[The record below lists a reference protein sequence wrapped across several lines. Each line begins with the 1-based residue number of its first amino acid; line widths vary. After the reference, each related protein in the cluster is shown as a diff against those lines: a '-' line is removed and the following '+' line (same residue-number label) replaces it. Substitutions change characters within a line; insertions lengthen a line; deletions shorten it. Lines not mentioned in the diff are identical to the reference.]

1 MAGVN
6 RSNVAVTDTF
16 DTWRIRTNEVNTT
29 LNQGTNAITANTI
42 VFRDDDS
49 SYVANAATLNTISV
63 THDTTTTAL
72 NITSALAAASDGTK
86 ASILTTGGIYATL
99 TSKFAADLTV
109 DTDMTVNGNTVIG
122 STSDDIVSVNA
133 TLSTNVIPTTN
144 VSAGSGV
151 SVGSMLGST
160 AKNFAHIF
168 NSQQTITAA
177 SGITANVFSVTS
189 AAGAGNTAT
198 IINNGL
204 TTGTPLTVSST
215 STDTTERKLVQIT
228 NDAPAAVATTA
239 LSIKSDGGRGIFV
252 DSTLATGLPSLQID
266 SAHKTSNTVII
277 ESTANSG
284 TVIDVTASGLTTGSA
299 LRVESTGASATAR
312 NVVDFRQEHADAAG
326 STVLNVLADAGYGV
340 KITSTKATGNASLDI
355 VSSHTTKN
363 TFNITASSL
372 TTAAAFNITSD
383 SSSNGTRSLANIT
396 NDNTGAT
403 GTTALAI
410 KSDSG
415 RGIFIDS
422 DLADGGYAF
431 EIDSEQESTNVAKI
445 ASAATSGTLV
455 ELSASGVLTGDV
467 ISVTADAAT
476 TGKGIAVS
484 MDGLT
489 TGGILDISSSSTA
502 TNGRSLATIT
512 QSGDVTSS
520 GDTTGLKL
528 AMTSGRGLFIDSDDA
543 NGAYAFEI
551 DSQHQTTNTAKID
564 SAATSGTMLE
574 LTASG
579 VLTGKGLNFT
589 ADSATTGTG
598 IFMTMDGLTTGKMMD
613 LTSTGTITGN
623 GRILDITADSATT
636 GTGLQM
642 SMDGLTTGKMV
653 DLSSTGTIAGAGR
666 VIDITADSL
675 TTGTGIN
682 MSVDALT
689 TGTGLF
695 INSSATHSGN
705 LVSFVSD
712 GAATGPTL
720 YMRSDATSGTV
731 KILQVANSS
740 ADVFSVTQAGV
751 ATIGTDFVIGG
762 NLVVSGATT
771 EINTTTT
778 IVRDKTLVLG
788 TRSAVT
794 AGATYTAA
802 TPPVVTSAS
811 HGLTSDDIIFLV
823 TATGTGLTSSQAALG
838 GTTFAEN
845 IVKVTVTD
853 GNTFTL
859 ADKDGTNI
867 VSNST
872 GTISWVGPQTDALV
886 DDAGIYVPGDTGV
899 HKIKWDD
906 TDNYWEVNASFN
918 IDDTG
923 QLVLPKGTSAQKPAS
938 TASAT
943 VPAATTGAL
952 RYNTDN
958 SK

>member
-42 VFRDDDS
+42 VFRDDNS

-72 NITSALAAASDGTK
+72 NITSGLAASADGSK

-122 STSDDIVSVNA
+122 SASGDIVTVNA
-133 TLSTNVIPTTN
+133 TLSSNVIPTTN
-144 VSAGSGV
+144 VSASGGV
-151 SVGSMLGST
+151 SVGTMLG
-160 AKNFAHIF
+160 AVANNFAHIF

-177 SGITANVFSVTS
+177 AGITAPVFSVTS

-198 IINNGL
+198 IVNNSL

-215 STDTTERKLVQIT
+215 SADTTSRKLVQIT
-228 NDAPAAVATTA
+228 NDNALSVATTA
-239 LSIKSDGGRGIFV
+239 LSIQSDGGRGIFV
-252 DSTLATGLPSLQID
+252 DSNLAAGLPSIEID
-266 SAHKTSNTVII
+266 SEHT
-277 ESTANSG
+277 TANAVVVDSVMTTG
-284 TVIDVTASGLTTGSA
+284 TIIDVTGSALTTGSA
-299 LRVESTGASATAR
+299 LRVESTGASTGTR
-312 NVVDFRQEHADAAG
+312 NVVDFRQEHASATG
-326 STVLNVLADAGYGV
+326 STVLNVLADEGYGV
-340 KITSTKATGNASLDI
+340 KITSTAATSNASLD
-355 VSSHTTKN
+355 VTSSHTTKN
-363 TFNITASSL
+363 TVNITAGSL
-372 TTAAAFNITSD
+372 TTGSALHIDSDSASTATRSIATIIQNHASAVAATALTVQSDGGRGVFIDSNLAAGLPSLEIDSEHTTANTVIINADALTTGTAIQVNADALTTGSAFFIDSD
-383 SSSNGTRSLANIT
+383 SSTTGTRSLATIT
-396 NDNTGAT
+396 NNNVGAT

-410 KSDSG
+410 TADAG
-415 RGIFIDS
+415 RGVFIDS
-422 DLADGGYAF
+422 NLAAGGYAI
-431 EIDSEQESTNVAKI
+431 EIDSEQTSTNVAKI
-445 ASAATSGTLV
+445 ASIATSGTLV
-455 ELSASGVLTGDV
+455 EVSATGVLTGNVLD
-467 ISVTADAAT
+467 ITADYAT
-476 TGKGIAVS
+476 TGKGMAVS

-489 TGGILDISSSSTA
+489 TGS
-502 TNGRSLATIT
+502 
-512 QSGDVTSS
+512 
-520 GDTTGLKL
+520 
-528 AMTSGRGLFIDSDDA
+528 
-543 NGAYAFEI
+543 
-551 DSQHQTTNTAKID
+551 
-564 SAATSGTMLE
+564 
-574 LTASG
+574 
-579 VLTGKGLNFT
+579 
-589 ADSATTGTG
+589 
-598 IFMTMDGLTTGKMMD
+598 MMD
-613 LTSTGTITGN
+613 LSSTSTSTGTRNLVKITNDAAG
-623 GRILDITADSATT
+623 AT
-636 GTGLQM
+636 GTTALSLQSDGGRGIFIDSNLAAGLP
-642 SMDGLTTGKMV
+642 SLEIDSEHTTANTIHIASDILTTG
-653 DLSSTGTIAGAGR
+653 S
-666 VIDITADSL
+666 
-675 TTGTGIN
+675 
-682 MSVDALT
+682 ALT
-689 TGTGLF
+689 VT
-695 INSSATHSGN
+695 SAGTHSSN
-705 LVSFVSD
+705 LVSFISD

-720 YMRSDATSGTV
+720 HLRSDATSGTV

-778 IVRDKTLVLG
+778 VVKDKTLVLG
-788 TRSAVT
+788 TQSAVT

-811 HGLTSDDIIFLV
+811 HGLSTGNIIFLV
-823 TATGTGLTSSQAALG
+823 TATGTGLTSSQ
-838 GTTFAEN
+838 TETFAEN

-872 GTISWVGPQTDALV
+872 GTISWVGPQTDALI

-938 TASAT
+938 SATAT
-943 VPAATTGAL
+943 VPAATTGAI

-958 SK
+958 SKIEGVTVGTTYENISTETFATAIAIALG

>member
-252 DSTLATGLPSLQID
+252 DSTLATGLPSFEID
-266 SAHKTSNTVII
+266 SAHT
-277 ESTANSG
+277 TANAVVVDSVMTTG
-284 TVIDVTASGLTTGSA
+284 TIIDVTGSALTTGSA
-299 LRVESTGASATAR
+299 LRVESTGASTDTR
-312 NVVDFRQEHADAAG
+312 NVVDFRQEHASASG
-326 STVLNVLADAGYGV
+326 STVLNVLADEGYGV
-340 KITSTKATGNASLDI
+340 KITSTAATSNASLDI
-355 VSSHTTKN
+355 TSSHTTKN
-363 TFNITASSL
+363 TVNITAGSL
-372 TTAAAFNITSD
+372 TTGSALHIDSD
-383 SSSNGTRSLANIT
+383 SASTATRSIATIIQNHASAVAATALTVQSDGGRGVFIDSNLAAGLPSLEIDSEHTTANTVIIKSDVLT
-396 NDNTGAT
+396 SGSALDISENSASTTARNVVSVKQDNSLAVAS
-403 GTTALAI
+403 TALAI
-410 KSDSG
+410 QSDGG

-422 DLADGGYAF
+422 NLAAGLYSL
-431 EIDSEQESTNVAKI
+431 EIDSEHTTANVAKI
-445 ASAATSGTLV
+445 ASIATSGTLV
-455 ELSASGVLTGDV
+455 ELSATGVLTGNVLD
-467 ISVTADAAT
+467 ITADAAT
-476 TGKGIAVS
+476 TGKGMAVS

-489 TGGILDISSSSTA
+489 TGS
-502 TNGRSLATIT
+502 
-512 QSGDVTSS
+512 
-520 GDTTGLKL
+520 
-528 AMTSGRGLFIDSDDA
+528 
-543 NGAYAFEI
+543 
-551 DSQHQTTNTAKID
+551 
-564 SAATSGTMLE
+564 
-574 LTASG
+574 
-579 VLTGKGLNFT
+579 
-589 ADSATTGTG
+589 
-598 IFMTMDGLTTGKMMD
+598 MMD
-613 LTSTGTITGN
+613 LSSTSTSTGTRNLVKITNDAAG
-623 GRILDITADSATT
+623 AT
-636 GTGLQM
+636 GTTALSLQSDGGRGIFIDSNLAAGLP
-642 SMDGLTTGKMV
+642 SLEIDSEHTTANTIHIASDILTTG
-653 DLSSTGTIAGAGR
+653 S
-666 VIDITADSL
+666 
-675 TTGTGIN
+675 
-682 MSVDALT
+682 ALT
-689 TGTGLF
+689 VT
-695 INSSATHSGN
+695 SAGTHSSN
-705 LVSFVSD
+705 LVSFISD

-720 YMRSDATSGTV
+720 HLRSDATSGTV

-823 TATGTGLTSSQAALG
+823 TATGTGLTSSQ
-838 GTTFAEN
+838 TETFAEN

-872 GTISWVGPQTDALV
+872 GTISWVGPQTDALI

-958 SK
+958 SKIEGVTVGTTYENISTETFATAIAIALG